1 MWMRY
6 AAFAT
11 PVLLIAALTAA
22 IVLTSDA
29 GPQFTSAAVTESPV
43 VASPPPADP
52 QATPAAP
59 CENGTVVPSPADNPG
74 LVGDCALLLA
84 AKDTLRGTATLDWS
98 ASTAIGD
105 WTGITLGGGTP
116 QRVTRVEVASA
127 SLDGTIPA
135 ALGGLEELSH
145 LSFGS
150 NALTGTIPAELG
162 GLSRLV
168 RLNLSDNQLMG
179 VLPPGLGTLERLFTL
194 TASDNALTGE
204 IPEALFGLM
213 SLDYVDLSGN
223 QLTGSI
229 PPIRNDRSDMQ
240 GIRLHDN
247 QLSGTLPVGL
257 GELDLTIL
265 ELSGNQFTGC
275 IPQGLRDATVHDL
288 DDLGL
293 SDCTTTST
301 YSLAISAG
309 PNGSISPPPG
319 HYLYLGGTSVTV
331 QVTPAAGYRVALWD
345 GDCLSAITA
354 TTCTL
359 TMDADKTAHIVFK
372 PRVRRLRVTK
382 TGDGS
387 VTPEG
392 RSFIQAGYEATVTAS
407 WNDATHD
414 FSWGGDCAG
423 TTVSTCALTM
433 DANKD
438 VTATFT
444 ELPATRCATPTDADC
459 TLAIYRGAPGDYTQ
473 AVDIPADV
481 LLTAAAD
488 GRYRVERGQ
497 QYTVVTAAPLPEGWT
512 RFWLDWSPLEFGTPS
527 PVSASQLIQ
536 PVGTTYTFTVTDDE
550 AASTLITFDLKQARP
565 FVRPR
570 PDGKPEIGATVV
582 TTVFSV
588 ETSSPRYSSYDTTG
602 AVATAGSYAFL
613 ADPADTTSAVT
624 TYEALRDGTTT
635 ALLIHKS
642 DAHGASQAA
651 LYDAVAAGDLFEWH
665 EADDCFVRYTV
676 TEVKTDP
683 AGAVPR
689 KLLAVEWMTYAY
701 TGCSGA
707 VSATAVATVDW
718 GELPDLGGPS
728 LTAPV
733 VHGVYQIV
741 PRHWAGATRAYEE
754 VLPAVFSSDNPAY
767 TEDLA
772 EARRLPYW
780 RDPAL
785 PEGWRL
791 DRAISGGLTDPTHG
805 YTAEYVAADGSA
817 AFTLKG
823 YHAGARYHPED
834 SFWNTGSLPWVEN
847 PIIARETR
855 VIAGRPASVV
865 YSPPGPNHDVFA
877 IITVWVYD
885 SATESKYKIIGFER
899 SLRGANIGAV
909 IAIAASLFE

>member
-1 MWMRY
+1 M
-6 AAFAT
+6 
-11 PVLLIAALTAA
+11 
-22 IVLTSDA
+22 
-29 GPQFTSAAVTESPV
+29 
-43 VASPPPADP
+43 
-52 QATPAAP
+52 
-59 CENGTVVPSPADNPG
+59 
-74 LVGDCALLLA
+74 
-84 AKDTLRGTATLDWS
+84 
-98 ASTAIGD
+98 
-105 WTGITLGGGTP
+105 
-116 QRVTRVEVASA
+116 
-127 SLDGTIPA
+127 
-135 ALGGLEELSH
+135 
-145 LSFGS
+145 
-150 NALTGTIPAELG
+150 
-162 GLSRLV
+162 
-168 RLNLSDNQLMG
+168 
-179 VLPPGLGTLERLFTL
+179 
-194 TASDNALTGE
+194 
-204 IPEALFGLM
+204 
-213 SLDYVDLSGN
+213 
-223 QLTGSI
+223 
-229 PPIRNDRSDMQ
+229 
-240 GIRLHDN
+240 
-247 QLSGTLPVGL
+247 
-257 GELDLTIL
+257 
-265 ELSGNQFTGC
+265 
-275 IPQGLRDATVHDL
+275 
-288 DDLGL
+288 
-293 SDCTTTST
+293 
-301 YSLAISAG
+301 
-309 PNGSISPPPG
+309 
-319 HYLYLGGTSVTV
+319 
-331 QVTPAAGYRVALWD
+331 
-345 GDCLSAITA
+345 
-354 TTCTL
+354 
-359 TMDADKTAHIVFK
+359 
-372 PRVRRLRVTK
+372 
-382 TGDGS
+382 
-387 VTPEG
+387 
-392 RSFIQAGYEATVTAS
+392 
-407 WNDATHD
+407 
-414 FSWGGDCAG
+414 
-423 TTVSTCALTM
+423 
-433 DANKD
+433 
-438 VTATFT
+438 
-444 ELPATRCATPTDADC
+444 
-459 TLAIYRGAPGDYTQ
+459 
-473 AVDIPADV
+473 
-481 LLTAAAD
+481 
-488 GRYRVERGQ
+488 
-497 QYTVVTAAPLPEGWT
+497 VTAAPLPAGWT
-512 RFWLDWSPLEFGTPS
+512 RFWLQYSPLEFGTPS
-527 PVSASQLIQ
+527 PVSASQLIK
-536 PVGTTYTFTVTDDE
+536 PVGTTYTFTVTE
-550 AASTLITFDLKQARP
+550 YETASTLITFDLKAARP

-570 PDGKPEIGATVV
+570 PDGKPEIGAAVV

-613 ADPADTTSAVT
+613 MPDDDAEDDDAMTPVT

-651 LYDAVAAGDLFEWH
+651 LYDTVEAGDTFEWK

-676 TEVKTDP
+676 TAVKPDP

-689 KLLAVEWMTYAY
+689 KLLAVEWMTYAF

-823 YHAGARYHPED
+823 YHAGARYRPED